1 VNVEVQNKTAMIVAD
16 DVVMVDLSAGE
27 EKVDES
33 L

>member
-1 VNVEVQNKTAMIVAD
+1 VEVQNKTAIVAD

-27 EKVDES
+27 EKVDEN